1 MGELFAEDHNFFSH
15 EAREFTGPEQFSK
28 GMQILYAI
36 VFKLFSG
43 KLFAKAASP
52 GDAPSLLMQGP
63 GHRKISERGASWN
76 FEEPQLQ
83 S

>member
-43 KLFAKAASP
+43 KLFAKAAKP
-52 GDAPSLLMQGP
+52 WGCTEPLDARPWTQ
-63 GHRKISERGASWN
+63 KN
-76 FEEPQLQ
+76 
-83 S
+83 